1 MNSANQPRTNGTT
14 AQEGTMKKTT
24 LFVLALLAALFTAAP
39 VQASTAF
46 PVTQSTAYAV
56 TQNTDIDQ
64 NAELIIP
71 TSVAAADFPSKCA
84 RITVTNTLATG
95 DVVYIAYLDNTI
107 GTLSTTAAASLT
119 SWGWPL
125 YPVATSG
132 ATSKTIELTD
142 QNGKLFFVN
151 PRKVYAAAGG
161 INSSVALACDG
172 IR

>member
-1 MNSANQPRTNGTT
+1 
-14 AQEGTMKKTT
+14 MKKTT

-39 VQASTAF
+39 VEASTAF

-56 TQNTDIDQ
+56 TQNTDID
-64 NAELIIP
+64 NTAELIIP
-71 TSVAAADFPSKCA
+71 STTAAADFPSKCA
-84 RITVTNTLATG
+84 RITVSNTSAAG
-95 DVVYIAYLDNTI
+95 DVVYIAYLENTL

-151 PRKVYAAAGG
+151 PRKIYAAAGG
-161 INSSVALACDG
+161 INSSVALDCDG